1 MTEQSG
7 NIQKLLDIM
16 AKLRDPDGGC
26 PWDVEQT
33 FASIVP
39 HTIEEAYEV
48 AETIET
54 GDMAALKDELG
65 DLLFQVVFYAQMA
78 KESGDFDFGAVVDA
92 ISDKMVR
99 RHPHVFADAHIEN
112 AEAQTA
118 AWEEQKHQERD
129 ADASELSALD
139 GVVTAL
145 PALTRAFKL
154 QKRAARVG
162 FDWATPAPVAGKVRE
177 ELAEIEAEI
186 YDGDPE
192 RLTDELGDLFFSC
205 VNLARKLDVDPET
218 ALRGGNAKFD
228 RRFRRMEALLV
239 ADGFGFKDMPVDDV
253 LEKYWTQAK
262 NEE

>member
-92 ISDKMVR
+92 ISNKMVR

-118 AWEEQKHQERD
+118 AWEDQKHQERD
-129 ADASELSALD
+129 ADASESSALD

-186 YDGDPE
+186 DDGDPE
-192 RLTDELGDLFFSC
+192 RLTDELGDLLFSC